1 MNTFG
6 LYQDFR
12 KDLGFLSSRVAQYE
26 PQFRDGTGLAVWLTQ
41 ASRQLDMY
49 RVRLTASWFLSDAT
63 HTLVYADF
71 HVGQGP
77 IDVNGW
83 LGGTPAEREAAMT
96 ERDRTKMEAFFKADK
111 TDLSLNVQAKLGA
124 LSSAIAAAKT
134 EALSLINITGD
145 VITQKFVDDGGVI
158 EEVSK
163 TISEMGINAVPLA
176 DLLLAVDVAAKDLI
190 DLV

>member
-1 MNTFG
+1 
-6 LYQDFR
+6 
-12 KDLGFLSSRVAQYE
+12 
-26 PQFRDGTGLAVWLTQ
+26 
-41 ASRQLDMY
+41 
-49 RVRLTASWFLSDAT
+49 
-63 HTLVYADF
+63 
-71 HVGQGP
+71 
-77 IDVNGW
+77 
-83 LGGTPAEREAAMT
+83 
-96 ERDRTKMEAFFKADK
+96 
-111 TDLSLNVQAKLGA
+111 